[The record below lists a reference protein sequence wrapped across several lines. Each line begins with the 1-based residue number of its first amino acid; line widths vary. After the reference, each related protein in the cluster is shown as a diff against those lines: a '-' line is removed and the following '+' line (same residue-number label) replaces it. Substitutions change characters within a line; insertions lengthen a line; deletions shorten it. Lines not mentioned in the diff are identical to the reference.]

1 LVVWYGSR
9 ATYRHP
15 IIKANTGIKLM
26 RRAKRNDGHLPRNAR
41 PLEVEIMHIG
51 GRGDGIGTA
60 SYTHKYET
68 KEYTVFVPASLPGEI
83 VRAQPLSIN
92 AQGIKARILELQ
104 RQSDDRQT
112 PGCNSFPAC
121 GGCNFQHWSR
131 PAIASWKQDLVAH
144 FMSRHDLSPDDMRPM
159 QSSPPA
165 SRRRA
170 TFQIKRLQDSAIVG
184 FHERNSHHIVAPD
197 GCVILEPALVDLQSA
212 LHDFASQHLD
222 AGTVLTAH
230 ANLLDNGICVLLSGL
245 AKWPS
250 SLLAALTDWA
260 GTPRFAGAPLAR
272 LSVGDGHTPMLLFA
286 PTPAEIRFGD
296 ICIDPPAGAFLQATR
311 HGEASLQAAVAEITT
326 GASRVI
332 DLFAGCGTLSV
343 PLVSH
348 LTHLLAVEQD
358 GDSLATLKAGAN
370 KAKLGAR
377 VKTMQRD
384 LMNAPIQP
392 VDLDTFDAAIIDP
405 PRNGAAAQCAELA
418 LSQIP
423 VIAMVSCNPAT
434 FARDAETLT
443 YSGYRLDWMQV
454 IDQFLFSNHLEIVAR
469 FSKIKT

>member
-1 LVVWYGSR
+1 
-9 ATYRHP
+9 
-15 IIKANTGIKLM
+15 M
-26 RRAKRNDGHLPRNAR
+26 RRAKRNDGHLPRNAP
-41 PLEVEIMHIG
+41 PLEVEITHIG
-51 GRGDGIGTA
+51 GRGDGVGTA

-68 KEYTVFVPASLPGEI
+68 GAHTVFVPTSLPGEI
-83 VRAQPLSIN
+83 VLAQPLSIN
-92 AQGIKARILELQ
+92 AQGIKTRILELV
-104 RQSDDRQT
+104 RQSEERQT
-112 PGCNSFPAC
+112 PGCKSFPAC

-131 PAIASWKQDLVAH
+131 PAIAHWKNDLVAH
-144 FMSRHDLSPDDMRPM
+144 FLSRHDLSPGDIRPI

-170 TFQIKRLQDSAIVG
+170 TFQIKRLHDSAIVG

-197 GCVILEPALVDLQSA
+197 GCVILEPALIDLQSA
-212 LHDFASQHLD
+212 LHDFANTHLD
-222 AGTVLTAH
+222 PGNVLTAH
-230 ANLLDNGICVLLSGL
+230 ANLLDNGLCVLLSGL
-245 AKWPS
+245 DKWPS
-250 SLLAALTDWA
+250 ALLAALTDWA
-260 GTPRFAGAPLAR
+260 GKPCFAGASLAR
-272 LSVGDGHTPMLLFA
+272 LSVDDGHTPMLLFA

-296 ICIDPPAGAFLQATR
+296 ISIDPPAGAFLQATR
-311 HGEASLQAAVAEITT
+311 HGEASLQAAVAEITA

-343 PLVSH
+343 PLVSQ
-348 LTHLLAVEQD
+348 LAHLLAVEQD
-358 GDSLATLKAGAN
+358 SGSLAALKAGAN

-384 LMNAPIQP
+384 LMNAPMQP

-418 LSQIP
+418 QSNIP

-469 FSKIKT
+469 FTKI

>member
-1 LVVWYGSR
+1 
-9 ATYRHP
+9 
-15 IIKANTGIKLM
+15 M
-26 RRAKRNDGHLPRNAR
+26 RRTKRNDGHLPRNAP
-41 PLEVEIMHIG
+41 PLEVEITHIG
-51 GRGDGIGTA
+51 GRGDGISTA
-60 SYTHKYET
+60 TYTHKYET
-68 KEYTVFVPASLPGEI
+68 RTHTVFVPAGLPGEV
-83 VRAQPLSIN
+83 VRVQPLSIN
-92 AQGIKARILELQ
+92 SQGIKTRILELIK
-104 RQSDDRQT
+104 QSDDRQT

-131 PAIASWKQDLVAH
+131 PAIASWKHDLVAH
-144 FMSRHDLSPDDMRPM
+144 FLSRHDLDPDLIRPM

-170 TFQIKRLQDSAIVG
+170 TFHIKRLQDAAIVG

-197 GCVILEPALVDLQSA
+197 GCVILEPALIDLQSA
-212 LHDFASQHLD
+212 LHDFANAHL
-222 AGTVLTAH
+222 APGHVLTAH

-245 AKWPS
+245 DKWPS
-250 SLLAALTDWA
+250 ALLAALTDWA
-260 GTPRFAGAPLAR
+260 GQPAFAGAPLAR
-272 LSVGDGHTPMLLFA
+272 LSVDDGHMPMLLFA
-286 PTPAEIRFGD
+286 PSPAEIWFGD

-311 HGEASLQAAVAEITT
+311 HGEASLQAAVAEITA

-343 PLVSH
+343 PLVSQ
-348 LTHLLAVEQD
+348 LTHLCAVEQD
-358 GDSLATLKAGAN
+358 NDSLLALKAGAN

-384 LMNAPIQP
+384 LMNAPVQP

-418 LSQIP
+418 QSKIP

-469 FSKIKT
+469 FTKI

>member
-1 LVVWYGSR
+1 
-9 ATYRHP
+9 
-15 IIKANTGIKLM
+15 M
-26 RRAKRNDGHLPRNAR
+26 RRTKRNDGQLPRNAP
-41 PLEVEIMHIG
+41 PLEVEITHIG
-51 GRGDGIGTA
+51 GRGDGIGSA

-68 KEYTVFVPASLPGEI
+68 KTYTVFVPTSLPGEI
-83 VRAQPLSIN
+83 VLAQPISIN
-92 AQGIKARILELQ
+92 AQGIKARILELV
-104 RQSDDRQT
+104 RQSDERQP

-131 PAIASWKQDLVAH
+131 PAIASWKHDLVTH
-144 FMSRHDLSPDDMRPM
+144 FLSRHDLEPGQMRPM

-170 TFQIKRLQDSAIVG
+170 TFQVKRIKDSAIVG

-197 GCVILEPALVDLQSA
+197 GCVILEPALIDLQSA
-212 LHDFASQHLD
+212 LHEFASTHLD
-222 AGTVLTAH
+222 AGNVLTAH
-230 ANLLDNGICVLLSGL
+230 ANLLDNGLCVLLSGL
-245 AKWPS
+245 DKWPS

-260 GTPRFAGAPLAR
+260 GKPRFAGVPLAR
-272 LSVGDGHTPMLLFA
+272 LSVNDGQVPMLLFA
-286 PTPAEIRFGD
+286 PTPAEIKFGD
-296 ICIDPPAGAFLQATR
+296 ISIDPPAGAFLQATR
-311 HGEASLQAAVAEITT
+311 HGEASLQAAVAEITA

-343 PLVSH
+343 PLVNQ

-358 GDSLATLKAGAN
+358 EASLAALKAGAN

-392 VDLDTFDAAIIDP
+392 VDLDHFDAAIIDP
-405 PRNGAAAQCAELA
+405 PRGGAAAQCAELA
-418 LSQIP
+418 QSNIP

-434 FARDAETLT
+434 FARDAEALT
-443 YSGYRLDWMQV
+443 YGGYRLDWMQI
-454 IDQFLFSNHLEIVAR
+454 IDQFSFSNHLEIVAR
-469 FSKIKT
+469 FTKI

>member
-1 LVVWYGSR
+1 
-9 ATYRHP
+9 
-15 IIKANTGIKLM
+15 M
-26 RRAKRNDGHLPRNAR
+26 RRAKRNDGHLPRNAP
-41 PLEVEIMHIG
+41 PLEVEITHIG
-51 GRGDGIGTA
+51 GRGDGVGTA

-68 KEYTVFVPASLPGEI
+68 DAHTVFVPTSLPGEI
-83 VRAQPLSIN
+83 VLAQPLSIN
-92 AQGIKARILELQ
+92 AQGIKTRILELV
-104 RQSDDRQT
+104 RQSEERQT
-112 PGCNSFPAC
+112 PGCKSFPAC

-131 PAIASWKQDLVAH
+131 PAIAHWKNNLVAH
-144 FMSRHDLSPDDMRPM
+144 FLSRHDLSPGNIRPM

-170 TFQIKRLQDSAIVG
+170 TFQIKRLHDSAIVG

-197 GCVILEPALVDLQSA
+197 GCVILEPALIDLQSA
-212 LHDFASQHLD
+212 LEDFANTHLD
-222 AGTVLTAH
+222 PGNVLTAH
-230 ANLLDNGICVLLSGL
+230 ANLLDNGLCVLLSGL
-245 AKWPS
+245 DTWPS
-250 SLLAALTDWA
+250 ALLAALTDWA
-260 GTPRFAGAPLAR
+260 GKPCFAGASLAR
-272 LSVGDGHTPMLLFA
+272 LSVDDGHTPMLLFA

-296 ICIDPPAGAFLQATR
+296 ISIDPPAGAFLQATR
-311 HGEASLQAAVAEITT
+311 HGEASLQAAVAEITA

-343 PLVSH
+343 PLVSQ
-348 LTHLLAVEQD
+348 LAHLLAVEQD
-358 GDSLATLKAGAN
+358 SGSLAALKAGAN

-384 LMNAPIQP
+384 LMNAPMQP

-418 LSQIP
+418 QSNIP

-469 FSKIKT
+469 FTKI